1 MMPFELQ
8 PKIERIKDT
17 IINMFDKT
25 IRKCQ
30 YTNHIE
36 ATNHAKEKDKRKKRE
51 DDEYSDRIE
60 GNLSKQISK
69 SHILN

>member
-8 PKIERIKDT
+8 PKIEMIKET
-17 IINMFDKT
+17 IINMFDNT
-25 IRKCQ
+25 IRKYR

-51 DDEYSDRIE
+51 DDEYFDRIE
-60 GNLSKQISK
+60 ENLSKQMSK
-69 SHILN
+69 THILN